1 MSLAKIYSATVV
13 GLNAE
18 PVEVEV
24 DISGGKIGS
33 TIVGLPDRVVEESKE
48 RVRSAIKNSG
58 TSYPSRRITVNLAP
72 ADVRKEGPVFDLP
85 IAVGTLIASKQI
97 EGDFSKTIFLGE
109 LSLDGTLRSVNGILS
124 VMEMALKNGFE
135 KVFLPTEN
143 LAEGLILEGL
153 EVFPVKNL
161 VQLIKHFKGEE
172 VISGQKSGGIL
183 EKEPEVAFQFD
194 LAHIKGQDQAKRA
207 LEIVAAGGHN
217 ILMNG
222 PPGSG
227 KTLLARSLPSILP
240 KMTIEEML
248 EITKIHSVS
257 GILPKGEALI
267 KIRPFRS
274 PHHTSSAVSI
284 VGGGAFPKP
293 GEISLSHRGILFLD
307 ELPEFPRFVLEV
319 LRQPLEDGVVNVSRA
334 SGAVCFP
341 AKFILVAAQ
350 NPCPCGYLT
359 DPVKQ
364 CTCSSTTIARYQKKI
379 SGPLLDRIDLHIE
392 VPRVEYSKLSSVDIG
407 ESSSVV
413 RERVQKAREIQVMR
427 FASKNNPST
436 SLDGARDR
444 SLGASPSLK
453 LRSSI
458 FSNSEM
464 GNEEVAQFCNLD
476 ESAKQLIK
484 NAMTQMHLSARV
496 YHRILKISRTIADLE
511 GSENI
516 LQKHIAEALQ
526 YRVREN

>member
-1 MSLAKIYSATVV
+1 MSLAKLYSSAIV
-13 GLNAE
+13 GLDAE

-24 DISGGKIGS
+24 DILNGKVMLN
-33 TIVGLPDRVVEESKE
+33 IVGLPDRVVEESKE

-58 TSYPSRRITVNLAP
+58 TNFPMRRITVNLAP
-72 ADVRKEGPVFDLP
+72 ADIKKEGPVFDLS
-85 IAVGTLIASKQI
+85 IAVGILSASKQI
-97 EGDFSKTIFLGE
+97 PNDFDKTIFLGE
-109 LSLDGTLRSVNGILS
+109 LALDGSLRSITGVLP
-124 VMEMALKNGFE
+124 VCEMALKNGFT
-135 KVFLPTEN
+135 KIFLPAEN
-143 LAEGLILEGL
+143 IAEAKILEGL
-153 EVFPVKNL
+153 DIYPVNNL
-161 VQLIKHFKGEE
+161 RQVIKHFKGEE
-172 VISGQKSGGIL
+172 LIVSEKSGGVL
-183 EKEPEVAFQFD
+183 ENEVELDFQYD
-194 LAHIKGQDQAKRA
+194 LAFIKGQDQAKRA

-227 KTLLARSLPSILP
+227 KTLLARALPSILP
-240 KMTIEEML
+240 KMTIDEML
-248 EITKIHSVS
+248 EVTKIHSVS

-359 DPVKQ
+359 DPIKQ
-364 CTCSSTTIARYQKKI
+364 CTCSSTTIARYRKKI

-392 VPRVEYSKLSSVDIG
+392 VPRVEYSKLAGTETG
-407 ESSSVV
+407 ESSKAI
-413 RERVQKAREIQVMR
+413 RERVQKAREIQVAR
-427 FASKNNPST
+427 FSKVHSAK
-436 SLDGARDR
+436 G
-444 SLGASPSLK
+444 GEKSPAVGGVK
-453 LRSSI
+453 KI

-464 GNEEVAQFCNLD
+464 GTEEVAQFCVLAD
-476 ESAKQLIK
+476 DAKQLIK

-526 YRVREN
+526 YRIRES

>member
-24 DISGGKIGS
+24 DISNGKIGL

-48 RVRSAIKNSG
+48 RVRSAIKNSDA
-58 TSYPSRRITVNLAP
+58 SFPMRRITVNLAP

-85 IAVGTLIASKQI
+85 IAVGILIASKQI
-97 EGDFSKTIFLGE
+97 SDDFSKTIFLGE

-124 VMEMALKNGFE
+124 VTEMAVKNGFE

-143 LAEGLILEGL
+143 MAEGLILEGL
-153 EVFPVKNL
+153 EIFPVENL

-172 VISGQKSGGIL
+172 TIIGQKSGGII
-183 EKEPEVAFQFD
+183 EKEPEIAFQYD
-194 LAHIKGQDQAKRA
+194 LAFIKGQDQAKRA

-364 CTCSSTTIARYQKKI
+364 CSCSATTIARYKKKI

-392 VPRVEYSKLSSVDIG
+392 VPRVEYSKLSSVEVG
-407 ESSSVV
+407 ESSSSV
-413 RERVQKAREIQVMR
+413 RERVQRAREIQVKR
-427 FASKNNPST
+427 FKKTTSKGGTKN
-436 SLDGARDR
+436 
-444 SLGASPSLK
+444 
-453 LRSSI
+453 I

-484 NAMTQMHLSARV
+484 NAVVQMHLSARV

-516 LQKHIAEALQ
+516 LQNHIAEALQ
-526 YRVREN
+526 YRVREG

>member
-24 DISGGKIGS
+24 DISNGKIGL

-48 RVRSAIKNSG
+48 RVRSAIKNSDA
-58 TSYPSRRITVNLAP
+58 SFPMRRITVNLAP

-85 IAVGTLIASKQI
+85 IAVGVLIASKQI

-109 LSLDGTLRSVNGILS
+109 LALDGSLRSITGVLP
-124 VMEMALKNGFE
+124 VCEMALGNDFKNI
-135 KVFLPTEN
+135 VLPEEN
-143 LAEGLILEGL
+143 LEEAKILEGL
-153 EVFPVKNL
+153 NIFPVHNL
-161 VQLIKHFKGEE
+161 SQLVKYFNGEE
-172 VISGQKSGGIL
+172 TITGQQSGGIL
-183 EKEPEVAFQFD
+183 EKEPEVEFQYD
-194 LAHIKGQDQAKRA
+194 LSSIKGQDQAKRA

-227 KTLLARSLPSILP
+227 KTLLARALPSILP
-240 KMTIEEML
+240 KMTIDEML
-248 EITKIHSVS
+248 EVTKIHSVS

-267 KIRPFRS
+267 KLRPFRS

-284 VGGGAFPKP
+284 VGGGTFPKP

-350 NPCPCGYLT
+350 NPCPCGYLS
-359 DPVKQ
+359 DPIKQ

-392 VPRVEYSKLSSVDIG
+392 VPRVEYSKLASVEAG
-407 ESSSVV
+407 ETSEVV
-413 RERVQKAREIQVMR
+413 RQRVQKAREIQEVR
-427 FASKNNPST
+427 FKKN
-436 SLDGARDR
+436 R
-444 SLGASPSLK
+444 K
-453 LRSSI
+453 KI

-464 GNEEVAQFCNLD
+464 GTEEVAQFCNLD

-484 NAMTQMHLSARV
+484 NAMMQMHLSARV

-526 YRVREN
+526 YRVREG

>member
-1 MSLAKIYSATVV
+1 VV
-13 GLNAE
+13 
-18 PVEVEV
+18 
-24 DISGGKIGS
+24 
-33 TIVGLPDRVVEESKE
+33 
-48 RVRSAIKNSG
+48 
-58 TSYPSRRITVNLAP
+58 
-72 ADVRKEGPVFDLP
+72 
-85 IAVGTLIASKQI
+85 
-97 EGDFSKTIFLGE
+97 
-109 LSLDGTLRSVNGILS
+109 
-124 VMEMALKNGFE
+124 FE
-135 KVFLPTEN
+135 Y
-143 LAEGLILEGL
+143 
-153 EVFPVKNL
+153 
-161 VQLIKHFKGEE
+161 
-172 VISGQKSGGIL
+172 
-183 EKEPEVAFQFD
+183 D
-194 LAHIKGQDQAKRA
+194 LAFIKGQDQAKRA

-227 KTLLARSLPSILP
+227 KTLLARTLPSILP
-240 KMTIEEML
+240 KMTIDEML
-248 EITKIHSVS
+248 EVTKIHSVS

-359 DPVKQ
+359 DPIKQ
-364 CTCSSTTIARYQKKI
+364 CTCSSTTIARYRKKI

-392 VPRVEYSKLSSVDIG
+392 VPRVEYSKLASVEAG
-407 ESSSVV
+407 ESSASV
-413 RERVQKAREIQVMR
+413 RERVQKAREIQEKR
-427 FASKNNPST
+427 FALRKNPS
-436 SLDGARDR
+436 AK
-444 SLGASPSLK
+444 LGTRK
-453 LRSSI
+453 I

-464 GNEEVAQFCNLD
+464 GNEEVAQFCVLD
-476 ESAKQLIK
+476 EPAKQLIK
-484 NAMTQMHLSARV
+484 NAVTQMHLSARV

>member
-24 DISGGKIGS
+24 DISSGKIGL

-48 RVRSAIKNSG
+48 RVRSAIKNSDA
-58 TSYPSRRITVNLAP
+58 SFPMRRITVNLAP

-85 IAVGTLIASKQI
+85 IAVGTLVASNQI
-97 EGDFSKTIFLGE
+97 EGDFAKSIFLGE
-109 LSLDGTLRSVNGILS
+109 LSLDGALRSVNGIIS
-124 VMEMALKNGFE
+124 VCEMSLKNGFE

-143 LAEGLILEGL
+143 LQEGLILEGL
-153 EVFPVKNL
+153 EIFPVENL
-161 VQLIKHFKGEE
+161 VQLIKHFNGEE
-172 VISGQKSGGIL
+172 LISGQKSGGIL
-183 EKEPEVAFQFD
+183 EKDPEVVFEYD
-194 LAHIKGQDQAKRA
+194 LAFIKGQDQAKRA

-227 KTLLARSLPSILP
+227 KTLLARALPSILP
-240 KMTIEEML
+240 KMTIDEML
-248 EITKIHSVS
+248 EVTKIHSVS

-359 DPVKQ
+359 DPIKQ
-364 CTCSSTTIARYQKKI
+364 CTCSATTIARYQKKI

-392 VPRVEYSKLSSVDIG
+392 VPRVEYSKLASVEAG

-413 RERVQKAREIQVMR
+413 RERVQKAREIQEKR
-427 FASKNNPST
+427 FNPPPPEAGRQA
-436 SLDGARDR
+436 GAKR
-444 SLGASPSLK
+444 K
-453 LRSSI
+453 I

-464 GNEEVAQFCNLD
+464 GTEEVSRFCVLD
-476 ESAKQLIK
+476 EPAKQLIK
-484 NAMTQMHLSARV
+484 NAVTQMHLSARV

-511 GSENI
+511 GAENI

-526 YRVREN
+526 YRIREN

>member
-1 MSLAKIYSATVV
+1 MSLAKLYSSAIV
-13 GLNAE
+13 GLDAE

-24 DISGGKIGS
+24 DILGGKVMLN
-33 TIVGLPDRVVEESKE
+33 IVGLPDRVVEESKE
-48 RVRSAIKNSG
+48 RVRSAIKNSEVNF
-58 TSYPSRRITVNLAP
+58 PMRRITVNLAP
-72 ADVRKEGPVFDLP
+72 ADIKKEGPVFDLS
-85 IAVGTLIASKQI
+85 IAVGILSASKQI
-97 EGDFSKTIFLGE
+97 PNDFEKTIFLGE
-109 LSLDGTLRSVNGILS
+109 LALDGTLRPITGVLP
-124 VMEMALKNGFE
+124 VCEMCLKNDFT
-135 KVFLPTEN
+135 KIFLPSEN
-143 LAEGLILEGL
+143 IAEAKILEGL
-153 EVFPVKNL
+153 DIYPVENL
-161 VQLIKHFKGEE
+161 RQVIKHFLGEE
-172 VISGQKSGGIL
+172 LIVSEKSGGIL
-183 EKEPEVAFQFD
+183 ENEIEPDFQYD
-194 LAHIKGQDQAKRA
+194 LAFIKGQDQAKRA

-227 KTLLARSLPSILP
+227 KTLLARALPSILP

-248 EITKIHSVS
+248 EVTKIHSVS

-364 CTCSSTTIARYQKKI
+364 CTCSSTTIARYRKKI

-392 VPRVEYSKLSSVDIG
+392 VPRVEYSKLASTEIG
-407 ESSSVV
+407 ESSLAV
-413 RERVQKAREIQVMR
+413 RERVQKARRIQEER
-427 FASKNNPST
+427 FAKVHSAHLSRQGREG
-436 SLDGARDR
+436 GAR
-444 SLGASPSLK
+444 K
-453 LRSSI
+453 I

-464 GNEEVAQFCNLD
+464 GTQEVAQFCVLAED
-476 ESAKQLIK
+476 AKQLIK
-484 NAMTQMHLSARV
+484 NAMTQMRLSARV

-511 GSENI
+511 GAENI

-526 YRVREN
+526 YRIREG